1 MKTLIVLTL
10 LFIMGLETVN
20 AQYKINKTNYD
31 YKTWTYLEG
40 DPYNPVTC
48 GFLSIIPGV
57 GQMAAHE
64 YLRGAAFLGGAVGSF
79 GLFILGV
86 FLEYGYND
94 IGGPIAFVGLLGIP
108 TIIICSIVDATRVA
122 KVNNLV
128 LRDINQGGFNLQ
140 LEPYI
145 LPVQSHESI
154 KTQLGIS
161 LKVNF

>member
-1 MKTLIVLTL
+1 MRTFGFTFLLIIL
-10 LFIMGLETVN
+10 GLGVVN
-20 AQYKINKTNYD
+20 AQYKVNKLKYD
-31 YKTWTYLEG
+31 YKTWTYQEG

-79 GLFILGV
+79 GLFVWGV

-94 IGGPIAFVGLLGIP
+94 IGGPIAAVGFLGIP
-108 TIIICSIVDATRVA
+108 TIIISSIVDATRVA

-128 LRDINQGGFNLQ
+128 LRNLNQDGFNLQ

-145 LPVQSHESI
+145 SPIHIYGST
-154 KTQLGIS
+154 KTQVGVS
-161 LKVNF
+161 LKVSF

>member
-10 LFIMGLETVN
+10 LFTMGLKTVN
-20 AQYKINKTNYD
+20 AQYKTNKTNYD

-40 DPYNPVTC
+40 DPYNPVAC

-64 YLRGAAFLGGAVGSF
+64 YLRGAAFLGSAVGSF
-79 GLFILGV
+79 GLIILGV
-86 FLEYGYND
+86 SLEYGYND

-122 KVNNLV
+122 KVNNLF
-128 LRDINQGGFNLQ
+128 LRDINQSGFNLQ

-145 LPVQSHESI
+145 SPVQSYESI
-154 KTQLGIS
+154 KTQIGIS